1 MLKKLLVLCSMLI
14 AVLFTGCGEKKEPQT
29 PLKEKKDVLVYAQLS
44 EGKTL
49 DPQDSTEQ
57 YSQVVTTQIYDRL
70 VEIDEMTG
78 KLVPGLADS
87 WERVDDLT
95 LIMHLNKTAKFHNG
109 DPLKASDVKFT
120 LERAKSKPKVAH
132 LFKAIKDVEILDDNT
147 IKIVTEEPFA
157 PLLNHL
163 SHKTAAIISE
173 KYFKEN
179 GDNYFMKPI
188 GTGSY
193 KFKNWV
199 VGESITLEANEEY
212 FKGKPSIKTIIIKGI
227 PEENSRVIGLETGE
241 IDIAEGIA
249 TIGRKA
255 VEDSKDLTLMESP
268 STSVTYL
275 GFSLKNP
282 ILQDREVRRAISMGI
297 NREEIIK
304 GLMFGDVKIANGF
317 LAPAVFGYSKD
328 SKVLSYNKEEAKR
341 IIESKGLKGAKLSLV
356 TSNNQLRAQIAEI
369 MQAQLKEIGL
379 DVTLQTLEWGAFLK
393 STGNGELDMFM
404 MGWGPSTY
412 DGDYGL
418 YPNFHSSQFGNNGN
432 RTFYS
437 NEKIDALLDS
447 AKKEMDLEKRRGM
460 YIEVINIVNE
470 DAPVLPINYSNTII
484 GVTNKLEGVQPISY
498 PMFYK
503 YNFKK

>member
-14 AVLFTGCGEKKEPQT
+14 AVLFTGCGEKKE
-29 PLKEKKDVLVYAQLS
+29 LEVASKEKKDTLVYAQLS

-95 LIMHLNKTAKFHNG
+95 LIMHLNKKAKFHNG
-109 DPLKASDVKFT
+109 DLLKASDVKFT

-132 LFKAIKDVEILDDNT
+132 LYKAIKDIEIIDDNT
-147 IKIVTEEPFA
+147 IKIITEEPFA

-173 KYFKEN
+173 KYFKQN

-199 VGESITLEANEEY
+199 VGENITLEANDEY

-255 VEDSKDLTLMESP
+255 IEDSKDLTLMEYP

-282 ILQDREVRRAISMGI
+282 ILQDKDVRRAIAMGI
-297 NREEIIK
+297 NREEIVK

-317 LAPAVFGYSKD
+317 LAPSVFGYSKD
-328 SKVLSYNKEEAKR
+328 SKVLSYNKEEAKG

-356 TSNNQLRAQIAEI
+356 TSNNQLRAQMAEI

-418 YPNFHSSQFGNNGN
+418 YPNFHSSQFGGNGN

-437 NEKIDALLDS
+437 NQKVDELLDN
-447 AKKEMDLEKRRGM
+447 AKKEMDIEKRRNM
-460 YIEVINIVNE
+460 YIEIINIVNE
-470 DAPVLPINYSNTII
+470 DVPVLPINYSNTII

>member
-14 AVLFTGCGEKKEPQT
+14 TVIFTGCGEKKEAAKPT
-29 PLKEKKDVLVYAQLS
+29 KDTLVYAQLS

-70 VEIDEMTG
+70 VEVDEMTG
-78 KLVPGLADS
+78 QLIPGLAEK
-87 WERVDDLT
+87 WERVDDLS
-95 LIMHLNKTAKFHNG
+95 LILHLNKEAKFHNG
-109 DPLKASDVKFT
+109 DPLKASDIKFT
-120 LERAKSKPKVAH
+120 LERAKTKSKVAH
-132 LFKAIKDVEILDDNT
+132 LYKAIKNIEIIDDNT
-147 IKIVTEEPFA
+147 VKISTEQPFA

-163 SHKTAAIISE
+163 SHKSAAILSE
-173 KYFKEN
+173 KYYKEV
-179 GDNYFMKPI
+179 GDKYFEKPI
-188 GTGSY
+188 GTGPY
-193 KFKNWV
+193 KFKEWI
-199 VGESITLEANEEY
+199 VGEKIALEANDVY
-212 FKGKPSIKTIIIKGI
+212 FKGKPAIKNVIIKGI

-255 VEDSKDLTLMESP
+255 IEENKNLTLMENP
-268 STSVTYL
+268 STSVAYL
-275 GFSLKNP
+275 GFSLKKP

-328 SKVLSYNKEEAKR
+328 SKVLEFNKEEAKK
-341 IIESKGLKGAKLSLV
+341 IIESKGLTGAKLSLV

-379 DVTLQTLEWGAFLK
+379 DISVQTLEWGAFLTA
-393 STGNGELDMFM
+393 TGNGDLDMFM

-418 YPNFHSSQFGNNGN
+418 YPNFHSSQFGTNGN

-437 NEKIDALLDS
+437 NPKVDELLDN
-447 AKKEMDLEKRRGM
+447 AKKEMDVEKRRAM
-460 YIEVINIVNE
+460 YTEVINIINE
-470 DAPVLPINYSNTII
+470 DAPVLPLNYSNTII
-484 GVTNKLEGVQPISY
+484 GVSNNLEGVKPTSY
-498 PMFYK
+498 PLFYK
-503 YNFKK
+503 CSFKK